1 MTKLG
6 KQLEEQYPVVISQD
20 VIWGDM
26 DAFGHVNNTVYF
38 RYFEDARITYFDKV
52 GINQHMTQT
61 RIGPILAATNC
72 NFKLPLEYPD
82 RIHIA
87 TRSRILSPK
96 KFSMECVVFSE
107 QHGAV
112 AAEGAGL
119 IVYYDYGN
127 GKTCEIPEPI
137 AAAITALEA

>member
-1 MTKLG
+1 MTELL
-6 KQLEEQYPVVISQD
+6 KQIEQQYAVVIRQD

-52 GINQHMTQT
+52 GINQHMVKT

-72 NFKLPLEYPD
+72 NFRLPLEYPD
-82 RIHIA
+82 RILIA

-96 KFSMECVVFSE
+96 KFNMECVVFSE

-119 IVYYDYGN
+119 VVYYDYDS
-127 GKTCEIPEPI
+127 GKACEIPEKI
-137 AAAITALEA
+137 VTAIKTLEA